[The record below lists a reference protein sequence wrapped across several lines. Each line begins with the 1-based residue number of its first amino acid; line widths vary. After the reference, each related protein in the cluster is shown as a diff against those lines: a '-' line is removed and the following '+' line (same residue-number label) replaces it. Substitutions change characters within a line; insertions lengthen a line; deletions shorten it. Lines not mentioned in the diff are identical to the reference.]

1 MKCICTEEGEPS
13 LKRLEN
19 KWILACLAFLVP
31 AVLLLIVFAVNG
43 VTPFGGRSLAE
54 QDANI
59 QYIEF
64 FNYYRNIFHGEDT
77 LLYSFTNFLGGSGVA
92 LFAYYLASP
101 FNLLILAVPASMNH
115 ALFSLMVLLKL
126 SLCGFTMTL
135 FLRER
140 FPKLTPLF
148 TLLLSVSYAL
158 MQYNIAQTMNIMWLD
173 GVYMLPLILSGVY
186 RLVRTGKSFLFLFS
200 TAAAILFNWYAGYF
214 DCIAAILFFAWE
226 LGDVP
231 EGLLTARQKWGRLGS
246 ALGHG
251 VAAALM
257 SAVLFLPS
265 IITLLGGKGKTDIK
279 MDFGFTGNPL
289 TSLAGFSLGTESFD
303 GGMSVFCGSLVT
315 LALLLYFTNR
325 QFALKEKIRS
335 GVLLVVGLLLAYYE
349 PLAFIANGFRNITSY
364 WYRYGYVVIAFL
376 IFLAAHYY
384 AEVEGET
391 KARLYKAAL
400 AGSGILF
407 LVEFVSEYGTLS
419 YIFGTSLF
427 LLAFAWALTKL
438 LPLEEEDPKFASE
451 KAKKWIALGL
461 TAAVSLELA
470 VSASLIYRSTGF
482 SKVGRWQD
490 YHANRTEKVASVKA
504 ADNGFYR
511 FAQTDYRH
519 RTTEN
524 LTAYFDDSYSYAY
537 PGIAHYSSTYSNNQA
552 ELMCHLGYASDPTV
566 PVTTTRLLASDS
578 LLSVKYVLGEPGV
591 PGLEAATDLGEGIWR
606 NPFAVNPALV
616 VKAGE
621 AVDYED
627 YKDDPFS
634 YQNALYSQ
642 LLGRKVRLYQQVD
655 ITSKRDRTHD
665 RFVYTIPQQPE
676 NMVTYLS
683 VATRGWAHGKL
694 YVGDKFL
701 TEYAY
706 WLTPQA
712 VLLPQKTT
720 TSQKTTVKYQYIS
733 GENKIG
739 KAYCYSLDLDELAAV
754 TTELN
759 TKTATKYDFG
769 AGNVSA
775 VAIAESDSEK
785 LFLSVPV
792 DRGWTVKVN
801 DVEVEPEK
809 LADGAF
815 ADCFYL
821 IPLNKGENNV
831 RMTYQVPGLTAGAV
845 ITLVTFLASV
855 ALAIVFRKR
864 DAE

>member
-1 MKCICTEEGEPS
+1 MK
-13 LKRLEN
+13 KLEN
-19 KWILACLAFLVP
+19 KWLLACLAFLVP

-43 VTPFGGRSLAE
+43 VTPFGARSLAE

-64 FNYYRNIFHGEDT
+64 FNYYRNLFHGEDT

-101 FNLLILAVPASMNH
+101 FNLLILAVHASMNH
-115 ALFSLMVLLKL
+115 ALFSLLVLLKL
-126 SLCGFTMTL
+126 SFCGFTMTL

-173 GVYMLPLILSGVY
+173 GVYMLPLILLGVY
-186 RLVRTGKSFLFLFS
+186 RLVRQGKSFLFLFS

-231 EGLLTARQKWGRLGS
+231 KGLLTTRQKLGRFGS
-246 ALGHG
+246 AVGHG

-257 SAVLFLPS
+257 SAALFLPS

-279 MDFGFTGNPL
+279 MGFSFTGNPL
-289 TSLAGFSLGTESFD
+289 TSLAGFSLGTESFN
-303 GGMSVFCGSLVT
+303 GGMAVFCGSLAT
-315 LALLLYFTNR
+315 LALVLYFTSK
-325 QFALKEKIRS
+325 QFAFREKLRS
-335 GVLLVVGLLLAYYE
+335 GILLFIGLLLAYWE
-349 PLAFIANGFRNITSY
+349 PLAYIANGFRNITSY
-364 WYRYGYVVIAFL
+364 WYRYGYVVIAYL
-376 IFLAAHYY
+376 LFLAARYY
-384 AEVEGET
+384 SGVEQET
-391 KARLYKAAL
+391 KDRVYRSAVGAA
-400 AGSGILF
+400 AVLF
-407 LVEFVSEYGTLS
+407 LVEFVSDYGTLS

-427 LLAFAWALTKL
+427 LLCFAWALTKL
-438 LPLEEEDPKFASE
+438 LPMEGGEDPVFSKE
-451 KAKKWIALGL
+451 GAKRWLSLGL
-461 TAAVSLELA
+461 TAAVCLELA
-470 VSASLIYRSTGF
+470 VSASLIYRSVGF

-490 YHANRTEKVASVKA
+490 YHANRTEKVAAVKA
-504 ADNGFYR
+504 SDDSFYR
-511 FAQTDYRH
+511 FAQTDYRQK
-519 RTTEN
+519 TSEN
-524 LTAYFDDSYSYAY
+524 LTAYFDDAYSYSY
-537 PGIAHYSSTYSNNQA
+537 PGIAHYSSTYSSNQA

-566 PVTTTRLLASDS
+566 PVTTTRLLAADS
-578 LLSVKYVLGEPGV
+578 LLSVKYVLGEPVV

-606 NPFAVNPALV
+606 NPFSVNPALV
-616 VKAGE
+616 VDAGKK
-621 AVDYED
+621 VSFED
-627 YKDDPFS
+627 YKEDPFA

-642 LLGRKVRLYQQVD
+642 LLGRKVKLYKQVD
-655 ITSKRDRTHD
+655 LKTKRDKTHD
-665 RFVYTIPQQPE
+665 RYVYTVPQQPE

-694 YVGDKFL
+694 YVGGKFL

-720 TSQKTTVKYQYIS
+720 TRQDTVVQYQYIS

-759 TKTATKYDFG
+759 TKTATAFRLEP
-769 AGNVSA
+769 GNVHA
-775 VAIAESDSEK
+775 VAIAENETEK

-792 DRGWTVKVN
+792 DRGWTVEVN
-801 DVEVEPEK
+801 GVEVAPEK
-809 LADGAF
+809 LENGAF

-821 IPLNKGENNV
+821 VPLNQGENEV
-831 RMTYQVPGLTAGAV
+831 HLTYKVPGLAAGAV
-845 ITLVTFLASV
+845 ISIVTFFAAV
-855 ALAIVFRKR
+855 VLAILSRRKTSK
-864 DAE
+864 EETE

>member
-1 MKCICTEEGEPS
+1 MANNNGTKQPLLSRTW
-13 LKRLEN
+13 LFL
-19 KWILACLAFLVP
+19 LLAFLLP
-31 AVLLLIVFAVNG
+31 AVLLLIVFVVNG

-64 FNYYRNIFHGEDT
+64 FDYYRNLFHGKDT

-115 ALFSLMVLLKL
+115 ALFSLLVLLKL

-158 MQYNIAQTMNIMWLD
+158 MQYNVAQSMNIMWLD
-173 GVYMLPLILSGVY
+173 GVYMLPLILLGVY
-186 RLVRTGKSFLFLFS
+186 RLVQKGKSFLFLFS
-200 TAAAILFNWYAGYF
+200 TAAAILFNWYAGWF

-226 LGDVP
+226 VGDVP
-231 EGLLTARQKWGRLGS
+231 KDVLTTRQKWGRFGS

-251 VAAALM
+251 VTAVLM

-265 IITLLGGKGKTDIK
+265 VITLLSGKGKTDIK
-279 MDFGFTGNPL
+279 MGFSFTGNPL

-303 GGMSVFCGSLVT
+303 GGMAIFCGSLVF
-315 LALLLYFTNR
+315 LALMLYFTNK
-325 QFALKEKIRS
+325 QFELKEKIRS
-335 GVLLVVGLLLAYYE
+335 GVLLFVGLLLAYWE

-364 WYRYGYVVIAFL
+364 WYRYGYVVIAYL

-384 AEVEGET
+384 AEVEEET

-400 AGSGILF
+400 AGAGILF
-407 LVEFVSEYGTLS
+407 LVEFVSDYGTLS

-427 LLAFAWALTKL
+427 LLAFAWALTYL
-438 LPLEEEDPKFASE
+438 LPLKEGDEGTVNSE
-451 KAKKWIALGL
+451 KMRRYIAIGL
-461 TAAVSLELA
+461 TVAVSLELA
-470 VSASLIYRSTGF
+470 VSASLIYRSVGF

-504 ADNGFYR
+504 SDESFYR
-511 FAQTDYRH
+511 IAQTDYRH
-519 RTTEN
+519 KTSEN
-524 LTAYFDDSYSYAY
+524 LTAYFDDAYSYAY
-537 PGIAHYSSTYSNNQA
+537 PGIAHYSSTYANNQA

-566 PVTTTRLLASDS
+566 PVTTTRMLASDS
-578 LLSVKYVLGEPGV
+578 LLSVKYVLGEPKV

-616 VKAGE
+616 VGAGKA
-621 AVDYED
+621 VNYED
-627 YKDDPFS
+627 YKEDPFA

-642 LLGRKVRLYQQVD
+642 LLGRKVNLYKKVD
-655 ITSKRDRTHD
+655 IKTKRDKTHD
-665 RFVYTIPQQPE
+665 RYVYTIPKQSE

-694 YVGDKFL
+694 YVGEKFL

-720 TSQKTTVKYQYIS
+720 TKQDTVVKYQYIS

-739 KAYCYSLDLDELAAV
+739 KAYCYSLDLNELAAV
-754 TTELN
+754 STELN
-759 TKTATKYDFG
+759 TKTATEYTLQPG
-769 AGNVSA
+769 YASA
-775 VAIAESDSEK
+775 VAIAEEENEK
-785 LFLSVPV
+785 LFLSIPV
-792 DRGWTVKVN
+792 DKGWTVQVN
-801 DVEVEPEK
+801 GVEVAPEK
-809 LADGAF
+809 LEAEAF

-821 IPLNKGENNV
+821 VPLSRGENKV
-831 RMTYQVPGLTAGAV
+831 ELTYKVPGLTAGA
-845 ITLVTFLASV
+845 IISLVTLLISIG
-855 ALAIVFRKR
+855 LAILFKKISR
-864 DAE
+864 A